1 MKGTAVQQ
9 QPSRAGGNAAT
20 TKEAIGSRKLARR
33 VPTPGPKVKVPSRLA
48 SARTGDTRSPLASV
62 AVNSVN
68 GAQPF
73 EQPKEKEVAV
83 RRRTAT
89 GAKKPSTP
97 YPSSTGRREGL
108 AAAGRSP
115 GWTPSATHST
125 VTHPDPATAATPKQR
140 LDFVAEETSPAT
152 ETHSH
157 GAVSPPPASVA
168 TTTIHEAATAAA
180 EEEDE
185 SAVAAKCKVLE
196 EKYPRF
202 CEWQKESLREKEEL
216 RLRLAASE
224 MDKAQL
230 TSQLSKQTAISKML
244 MGAAK
249 RQKAAAGGADTSGL
263 SSSTLS
269 GGANQSLSGYS
280 QSELVAS
287 LLQEDDEAAEGELR
301 HFSPTEQNALLRDIK
316 GLTREYEVMQQLLQ
330 ILKESLTEMGTE
342 KEALEA
348 RLNLR
353 TQLIAELFQQSTGPD
368 FAARVAGLVG
378 TIKAKMEAQDQL
390 CRGAAGADE
399 SLASIDQSFIVDRFQ
414 SLVADSADLSVR
426 GAMAGG
432 ALDES
437 QRATPRPASAAR
449 RSLCVLCRQAVSN
462 ETGRAVHPV
471 GLVHDKC
478 FKCSLFGCGAD
489 LGPGNFAI
497 RDSQL
502 FCAKHADVSPSVAAK
517 LCGV

>member
-1 MKGTAVQQ
+1 
-9 QPSRAGGNAAT
+9 
-20 TKEAIGSRKLARR
+20 
-33 VPTPGPKVKVPSRLA
+33 
-48 SARTGDTRSPLASV
+48 
-62 AVNSVN
+62 
-68 GAQPF
+68 
-73 EQPKEKEVAV
+73 
-83 RRRTAT
+83 
-89 GAKKPSTP
+89 
-97 YPSSTGRREGL
+97 
-108 AAAGRSP
+108 
-115 GWTPSATHST
+115 
-125 VTHPDPATAATPKQR
+125 
-140 LDFVAEETSPAT
+140 
-152 ETHSH
+152 
-157 GAVSPPPASVA
+157 
-168 TTTIHEAATAAA
+168 
-180 EEEDE
+180 
-185 SAVAAKCKVLE
+185 
-196 EKYPRF
+196 
-202 CEWQKESLREKEEL
+202 
-216 RLRLAASE
+216 
-224 MDKAQL
+224 
-230 TSQLSKQTAISKML
+230 ML

-368 FAARVAGLVG
+368 GAARIAGLVG
-378 TIKAKMEAQDQL
+378 TIKSKMEAQDQL